1 MITQEPIIWFMGYP
15 YPCSSLFSI
24 LLFSSGFC
32 QRVGREEME
41 KMYFQQTILLA
52 VNALVKILMGKE
64 TETMGQN
71 ETFDVYM
78 NFIFLHNLLP
88 LQKGELIV

>member
-1 MITQEPIIWFMGYP
+1 
-15 YPCSSLFSI
+15 
-24 LLFSSGFC
+24 
-32 QRVGREEME
+32 ME
-41 KMYFQQTILLA
+41 QLYFQQTILLA

>member
-1 MITQEPIIWFMGYP
+1 
-15 YPCSSLFSI
+15 
-24 LLFSSGFC
+24 
-32 QRVGREEME
+32 
-41 KMYFQQTILLA
+41 
-52 VNALVKILMGKE
+52 MGKE